1 MAKIKIHRDLSV
13 TSDDE
18 LNYLFSKTQ
27 KNLLQSRGK
36 AYNHRRKILKKLDAS
51 IQKEIRNRPHL
62 ITDHRPDIEINID
75 LPNPFLWLKKII
87 KRKLQ
92 NLRYH

>member
-13 TSDDE
+13 ISDDE

-27 KNLLQSRGK
+27 KNLLKSRGK
-36 AYNHRRKILKKLDAS
+36 SYKQRRRILQKLDAS

-62 ITDHRPDIEINID
+62 ITDHRPDIEINFD
-75 LPNPFLWLKKII
+75 LPNPFIWLKKII
-87 KRKLQ
+87 RRKLR